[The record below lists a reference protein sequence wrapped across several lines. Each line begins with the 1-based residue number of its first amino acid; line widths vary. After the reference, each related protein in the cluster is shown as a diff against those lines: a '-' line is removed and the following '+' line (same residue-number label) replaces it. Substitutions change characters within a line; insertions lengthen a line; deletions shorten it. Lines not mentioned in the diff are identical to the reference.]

1 MTRLPNAPQAIL
13 DIRKIQDYCLN
24 PAHPR
29 GRHKARVFREAFG
42 IGQNDAY
49 WLRDLLVEGIR
60 RYEAIEVARNAWG
73 VSWRV
78 DIPLARRK
86 EWCGKINV
94 DDPNRRKGAAVRD
107 LLGAMMAGQDQTRD
121 ASPSVLDVVTL
132 LTDVP
137 AEQLGRGQVGTV
149 VESLD
154 ESTVLVEF
162 SDNEG
167 RAYALVPC
175 SNSELIVLHYV
186 PHPA

>member
-78 DIPLARRK
+78 DIPLAQRK

-107 LLGAMMAGQDQTRD
+107 LW
-121 ASPSVLDVVTL
+121 VL
-132 LTDVP
+132 
-137 AEQLGRGQVGTV
+137 
-149 VESLD
+149 
-154 ESTVLVEF
+154 
-162 SDNEG
+162 
-167 RAYALVPC
+167 
-175 SNSELIVLHYV
+175 
-186 PHPA
+186 